1 MIPVGKRLIIE
12 RDESPEESTTNSG
25 IILSKKVEKPA
36 IGTVMFN
43 GPDAKQV
50 FAKDRVLFM
59 KFAGTEVTWGGVDY
73 LIMEEKD
80 ILAILEKNDA

>member
-1 MIPVGKRLIIE
+1 MIPVGKRLIIK
-12 RDESPEESTTNSG
+12 RDETPKEKTTDSG
-25 IILSKKVEKPA
+25 LIIGSKAEKPA
-36 IGTVMFN
+36 VGTVMFN

-59 KFAGTEVTWGGVDY
+59 KFAGTEVAWDGEDY

-80 ILAILEKNDA
+80 VLAIL

>member
-1 MIPVGKRLIIE
+1 MTPVGKRLIIQ
-12 RDESPEESTTNSG
+12 RDETPEESTTDSG
-25 IILSKKVEKPA
+25 IIIGNKVEKPA

-50 FAKDRVLFM
+50 FAEDRVIFM
-59 KFAGTEVTWGGVDY
+59 KFAGTEITYDGEDY

-80 ILAILEKNDA
+80 ILAIL

>member
-1 MIPVGKRLIIE
+1 MIPVGKRLIIK
-12 RDESPEESTTNSG
+12 RDETPEESTTDSG
-25 IILSKKVEKPA
+25 IILKKKVEKPA

-43 GPDAKQV
+43 GPDAEQV

-59 KFAGTEVTWGGVDY
+59 KFAGTEIKWDGVDY

-80 ILAILEKNDA
+80 ILAIVS

>member
-1 MIPVGKRLIIE
+1 MIPVGKRLIIQ
-12 RDESPEESTTNSG
+12 RDDNEGKTESG
-25 IILSKKVEKPA
+25 IILGSAAEKSA
-36 IGTVMFN
+36 VGTVRFN
-43 GPDAKQV
+43 GPDAEQV

-59 KFAGTEVTWGGVDY
+59 KFAGTEVTYDGEDY

>member
-1 MIPVGKRLIIE
+1 MTPVGKRLIIQ
-12 RDESPEESTTNSG
+12 RDDNEGKTESG
-25 IILSKKVEKPA
+25 IILGSAAEKPA

-59 KFAGTEVTWGGVDY
+59 KFAGTEVTYDGEDY